1 MEKLSSQDVGFLKI
15 ESPRCPFHVASL
27 MIMVPP
33 AKAPPTYLRQLARRC
48 GRLNEVWPVFNKKL
62 QDPDDLSDAAWVP
75 ADDYVA
81 ERHVFHYAVP
91 QPGRMEDALRL
102 VTRAHERPLDRKRP
116 LWEMHL
122 IEGLPGGRFALYTK
136 VHHALVDGVGGMK
149 MTRSILSESPS
160 ARTRWGELH
169 GDTGRHHSH
178 HGLFDELARFTR
190 GVLRQSR
197 ALPELSGLLA
207 HMGAD
212 ALQGRKE
219 TMRLPFT
226 APRSLF
232 NVNLDAGRSVIICD
246 LSLQGVRRI
255 ARTVG
260 GTVNDV
266 LLAVCGGALREYLQG
281 QRALPR
287 NSLLAGM
294 PVSLKGEGEE
304 GGNRL
309 SYIISPY
316 FTDEGNDLR
325 RLQRVVKTTRRAK
338 GELRKVS
345 ATAAEDFYA
354 LLMAPT
360 ILLTAMGNATLVPPA
375 INVIFSNVPGA
386 EGTLYLDGARV
397 EALYP
402 LSIVTDAMGLNITV
416 ISHGTKLCFGVVS
429 CPTGQPGIEDFG
441 GLLKQSY
448 QRLRRAVAAA

>member
-15 ESPRCPFHVASL
+15 ESERCPFHVASL
-27 MIMVPP
+27 MILAPP
-33 AKAPPTYLRQLARRC
+33 AKAPPNYLRQLARRC
-48 GRLNEVWPVFNKKL
+48 GRLNEVWPIFNKKL
-62 QDPDDLSDAAWVP
+62 KDPHDLSDAAWVP
-75 ADDYVA
+75 ADDYVP

-91 QPGRMEDALRL
+91 QPGRVEDALRL

-136 VHHALVDGVGGMK
+136 VHHALIDGVGGIK
-149 MTRSILSESPS
+149 MMRSILSESPS
-160 ARTRWGELH
+160 SRVRWGELR
-169 GDTGRHHSH
+169 GDTERHHSH
-178 HGLFDELARFTR
+178 HGLFEELARFTR
-190 GVLRQSR
+190 GVLKQSR
-197 ALPELSGLLA
+197 ALSELSGLLA

-212 ALQGRKE
+212 ALQGRRE

-246 LSLQGVRRI
+246 LSLPGVRKI
-255 ARTVG
+255 ARAVG

-266 LLAVCGGALREYLQG
+266 LLAVCGGALREYLLE

-287 NSLLAGM
+287 ASLLAGM
-294 PVSLKGEGEE
+294 PVSLRGEGEE

-338 GELRKVS
+338 SELQKVS
-345 ATAAEDFYA
+345 VTAAEDFYA

-360 ILLTAMGNATLVPPA
+360 ILLTATGNATLIPPA

-386 EGTLYLDGARV
+386 SEALYLEGARV
-397 EALYP
+397 ESLYP

-416 ISHGTKLCFGVVS
+416 ISHGNKLCFGVVS
-429 CPTGQPGIEDFG
+429 CPSGQPGIEG
-441 GLLKQSY
+441 IGRQLKQSY
-448 QRLRRAVAAA
+448 QRLRRAIEAA